1 MGKRLLSFIIVLV
14 FTSSLLSQTNLKEKY
29 IVFFLTNTNV
39 DQADSINEG
48 KDANTSYTFVGE
60 LPQIFGAVRKD
71 SPFKY
76 AFGLPGPMLL
86 TQSVAQMQYQV
97 NKAFDIAEKYN
108 VPVYFQLD
116 DCNNYTTEFGSGASP
131 KFYDNPDWCEWIA
144 FPQGSEQWGGQSN
157 GRLPYFWFNW
167 GSWMHAQA
175 FPSFQSPGFR
185 QYILGQ
191 LQNGVLEPLMARY
204 NKLVKEGREYLFA
217 GLAIGWET
225 HIPDYS
231 TSNTLLNVS
240 TSKLPVNVLQG
251 DTMKI
256 WEAGKYGYN
265 SLHELGYT
273 SYNRNTLN
281 QVIQD
286 YSELLAKAVYEAG
299 VPRSKIFTHIVGF
312 MSANTSLQTTFAPPI
327 WTAVNDYSIPGFTLS
342 PVTCPYNLTNLV
354 SAINTAD
361 NDQQYFACAEGYSRG
376 VDGTYQ
382 QANDYFQS
390 MFGNGAALVTVFGW
404 GREPST
410 SDFAVSHSP
419 TSPFV
424 KAAKKWLNNWEY
436 TYDTEGWTAGNN
448 ISGFAWQTGG
458 YIGGSITGTDAYIN
472 SAGSLNINIDT
483 RKYLTLRIKN
493 SSPQSIGQIYFI
505 TNSDNV
511 WNNDKHIDFYMTPN
525 SDFTVYTIDMSSIG
539 GWAGTLKQLRIDPCN
554 AIPGTSV
561 SGSFQIDY
569 VYIGNPE
576 WEFNYNTENWS
587 ALNGISGFS
596 WYNGGYVS
604 GNITGTDAYIA
615 SADNLGINISNRR
628 FIALRIKN
636 SSPQTIGEIY
646 FTTTADNNWNSAK
659 HIEFYMIPDTS
670 YHIYNL
676 DMSSLSGWAGT
687 LKQLRIDPC
696 NAVPGSQVSG
706 SFQLDFVQI
715 GNPVWE
721 FANTAEGWTAEN
733 YISGYGWQSSG
744 YIGGTI
750 TGTDA
755 FIKSADN
762 LNIDISNKK
771 YVSIR
776 IKNNTSLTIGQV
788 YFTTAVDNSW
798 NEAKHKD
805 FVLQPN
811 SDFTVY
817 TIDMSDVSA
826 WAGDLRQLRID
837 PCNAIPGT
845 PASGTFQIDY
855 INISNAENGLFK
867 EASSGNSNES
877 RIMPGEYKLE
887 QNYPN
892 PFNPETV
899 IKYNIPKDGL
909 VSLKVYNI
917 LGVEI
922 ATLINKEQSAGSYSV
937 NFNASGLSSGVYLY
951 KLQAGTCSISK
962 KMLLL
967 K

>member
-1 MGKRLLSFIIVLV
+1 
-14 FTSSLLSQTNLKEKY
+14 
-29 IVFFLTNTNV
+29 
-39 DQADSINEG
+39 
-48 KDANTSYTFVGE
+48 
-60 LPQIFGAVRKD
+60 
-71 SPFKY
+71 
-76 AFGLPGPMLL
+76 
-86 TQSVAQMQYQV
+86 
-97 NKAFDIAEKYN
+97 
-108 VPVYFQLD
+108 
-116 DCNNYTTEFGSGASP
+116 
-131 KFYDNPDWCEWIA
+131 
-144 FPQGSEQWGGQSN
+144 
-157 GRLPYFWFNW
+157 
-167 GSWMHAQA
+167 
-175 FPSFQSPGFR
+175 
-185 QYILGQ
+185 
-191 LQNGVLEPLMARY
+191 
-204 NKLVKEGREYLFA
+204 
-217 GLAIGWET
+217 
-225 HIPDYS
+225 
-231 TSNTLLNVS
+231 
-240 TSKLPVNVLQG
+240 
-251 DTMKI
+251 
-256 WEAGKYGYN
+256 
-265 SLHELGYT
+265 
-273 SYNRNTLN
+273 
-281 QVIQD
+281 
-286 YSELLAKAVYEAG
+286 
-299 VPRSKIFTHIVGF
+299 
-312 MSANTSLQTTFAPPI
+312 
-327 WTAVNDYSIPGFTLS
+327 
-342 PVTCPYNLTNLV
+342 
-354 SAINTAD
+354 
-361 NDQQYFACAEGYSRG
+361 
-376 VDGTYQ
+376 
-382 QANDYFQS
+382 
-390 MFGNGAALVTVFGW
+390 
-404 GREPST
+404 
-410 SDFAVSHSP
+410 
-419 TSPFV
+419 
-424 KAAKKWLNNWEY
+424 
-436 TYDTEGWTAGNN
+436 
-448 ISGFAWQTGG
+448 
-458 YIGGSITGTDAYIN
+458 
-472 SAGSLNINIDT
+472 
-483 RKYLTLRIKN
+483 
-493 SSPQSIGQIYFI
+493 
-505 TNSDNV
+505 
-511 WNNDKHIDFYMTPN
+511 
-525 SDFTVYTIDMSSIG
+525 
-539 GWAGTLKQLRIDPCN
+539 
-554 AIPGTSV
+554 
-561 SGSFQIDY
+561 
-569 VYIGNPE
+569 
-576 WEFNYNTENWS
+576 
-587 ALNGISGFS
+587 
-596 WYNGGYVS
+596 
-604 GNITGTDAYIA
+604 
-615 SADNLGINISNRR
+615 
-628 FIALRIKN
+628 
-636 SSPQTIGEIY
+636 
-646 FTTTADNNWNSAK
+646 
-659 HIEFYMIPDTS
+659 
-670 YHIYNL
+670 
-676 DMSSLSGWAGT
+676 MSSLSGWAGT

-706 SFQLDFVQI
+706 SFQLDYVQI
-715 GNPVWE
+715 GSPVWE

-776 IKNNTSLTIGQV
+776 IKNNTSLAIGQV